1 MKIVD
6 VGEKIYNLRQHK
18 GWSQRKLAKEAN
30 LSQSSIVNIENGNF
44 KLNNLDTVDKIINA
58 LNTSFDFLFESELK
72 FFKTDNSSKIDMKI
86 KNELYQMDNTDL
98 ELVISIIF
106 SIKKYKESK
115 NRNQFIY

>member
-1 MKIVD
+1 MQIVD
-6 VGEKIYNLRQHK
+6 VGEKIYNLRQYK

-72 FFKTDNSSKIDMKI
+72 VFKADNNSKIDMKI
-86 KNELYQMDNTDL
+86 KNELYQMNNADL
-98 ELVISIIF
+98 ELVISIVN
-106 SIKKYKESK
+106 SLKKYKELK
-115 NRNQFIY
+115 TKFTY